1 MSSDILSIGDF
12 KERFDPLLAQEFDR
26 HLARASA
33 FTRDEDCAS
42 LLAHIKEIALAG
54 GKRIRP
60 YVAYLMYRTAGGT
73 EDILENLIA
82 FEIFHTFAL
91 VHDDIIDRSPLRH
104 GERSLHEYAQ
114 TFVSGTPEKVEHLS
128 EGLALLAGDLA
139 FSWSRESFLRG
150 APSLQASSLFD
161 DMIYAVVLGQMLD
174 VKLMCAPN
182 PSEATI
188 MEKTSLKTAEYT
200 FVYPMRIGASLA
212 DKADEY
218 MSWCG
223 DIGTSLGIAF
233 QLQDDLIDIIGD
245 QKTAGKNV
253 LQDIAEGQHTVF
265 TAYVRTH
272 GSEQDRDELA
282 GCFGKSLTDESRVI
296 LETLFE
302 RSGAVA
308 YGRARIA
315 DELQKA
321 KVALTKLEEGSPAR
335 TAWGQLL
342 ARMEHRVA

>member
-1 MSSDILSIGDF
+1 MSPDILSIGEF
-12 KERFDPLLAQEFDR
+12 KEHFDPLLAQEFDR

-33 FTRDEDCAS
+33 FTRDEDCSS
-42 LLAHIKEIALAG
+42 LLSHIKEIALGG

-60 YVAYLMYRTAGGT
+60 YVAYLMYRTAGGV
-73 EDILENLIA
+73 EDTLESLVA

-104 GERSLHEYAQ
+104 GERSLHEYARK
-114 TFVSGTPEKVEHLS
+114 FVSGTPEKIDHLA

-139 FSWSRESFLRG
+139 FSWSRESFLRTSPG
-150 APSLQASSLFD
+150 AQASSLFD

-174 VKLMCAPN
+174 VKLMCAPD
-182 PSEATI
+182 PSEAAI

-212 DKADEY
+212 GKGDEY
-218 MSWCG
+218 MSWCK

-233 QLQDDLIDIIGD
+233 QLQDDLIDIVGN

-265 TAYVRTH
+265 TAYVRAH

-282 GCFGKSLTDESRVI
+282 RYFGKPLTDESRVA
-296 LETLFE
+296 LQTLFE

-308 YGRARIA
+308 YGTARISDEIQRSKDA
-315 DELQKA
+315 LTLLEAGSSARAAWDEL
-321 KVALTKLEEGSPAR
+321 LT
-335 TAWGQLL
+335 
-342 ARMEHRVA
+342 RMEHRIA